1 MKKGKLLIILMLLC
15 IFAGYGQQVMAA
27 RGDAEVQMAY
37 VVDKNGSYDNK
48 YKTIPADV
56 ANRGSVLGKE
66 HPQGAT
72 FWVTFDGIAYLSY
85 CIGYGRDISTSR
97 DGYDV

>member
-1 MKKGKLLIILMLLC
+1 MKKGKILIILMLLC
-15 IFAGYGQQVMAA
+15 IFAGYGQQVMAIL
-27 RGDAEVQMAY
+27 GDAQVQMAW
-37 VVDKNGSYDNK
+37 VVDENASYDNK

-72 FWVTFDGIAYLSY
+72 F
-85 CIGYGRDISTSR
+85 
-97 DGYDV
+97 